1 VENGFSCNLHPIGTH
16 DGVRRLAMKY
26 SLLLTNQRHDIIS
39 FEWLKNA
46 FEIIQ
51 DYLINT
57 LADFLPDDFRL

>member
-26 SLLLTNQRHDIIS
+26 SLLLTNQRHDIIPYV
-39 FEWLKNA
+39 WLKYA
-46 FEIIQ
+46 FAIIQ